1 MAGRAD
7 LDLYNVLLG
16 FGWARERVE
25 LVKATLDPGL
35 PVAGAA
41 GACVSVIGVRRAFD
55 HGGT

>member
-1 MAGRAD
+1 MAAPS
-7 LDLYNVLLG
+7 LYNVLLG
-16 FGWARERVE
+16 FGWARERFE

-41 GACVSVIGVRRAFD
+41 GACVSLIGVRRAFD